1 MRKHNI
7 VDTIFFYDEVDML
20 IFRMTELDQYVD
32 YFIVME
38 SEIDFKGNSRN
49 LVFQENQKLFEKWE
63 HKIIYLTSPSFDL
76 QLINEIYDNLKYLK
90 LLVSGDN
97 NYINKH
103 DIRFF
108 QISRL
113 ITHLLSLDLSFDGV
127 IMISD
132 VDEIPDL
139 SKLSV
144 IKEYLKFGPTVLRQK
159 NFIWTTKFIDIIPN
173 MGTVCF
179 QFTTL
184 ITNPNLIYDTY
195 INKESYVS
203 HHFDILDNGYHFS
216 HFYDLEKT
224 IDKMKLLTENNLE
237 DIESKIRFSY
247 ENLLS
252 IRPNNNE
259 RPYNLIEYNE
269 ELPKNIMLLSNQ
281 SIGRTWSKNHLVT
294 LNSETMPKD
303 TSEFDTITITNFTDN
318 YLVNEKTQIS
328 DNTTLF
334 NIMKPSTIYYGNY
347 DLLKFQEMFCVNEV
361 KKISSELLP
370 LNHDLI
376 TFINNDKSLTFKWED
391 IKNNPIYDLVGD
403 IL

>member
-1 MRKHNI
+1 MKKQNVI
-7 VDTIFFYDEVDML
+7 DTIFFYDEVDML

-38 SEIDFKGNSRN
+38 SEIDFKGNPKN
-49 LVFQENQKLFEKWE
+49 LLFQENQKLFELWE
-63 HKIIYLTSPSFDL
+63 DKIIYLTSPSFNSE
-76 QLINEIYDNLKYLK
+76 LIDEIYGNLKFPKNLIR
-90 LLVSGDN
+90 GDDN
-97 NYINKH
+97 FLNKH
-103 DIRFF
+103 DIKFF

-139 SKLSV
+139 SKLNI
-144 IKEYLKFGPTVLRQK
+144 IKEYLKFGPTVLRHK

-184 ITNPNLIYDTY
+184 ITSPDLIYNTY
-195 INKESYVS
+195 FKKGIYISD
-203 HHFDILDNGYHFS
+203 HFDTLDNGYHFS

-224 IDKMKLLTENNLE
+224 IDKMKLLSENNLE

-252 IRPNNNE
+252 IRPNDNE

-281 SIGRTWSKNHLVT
+281 PIGRTWSKNHLVT
-294 LNSETMPKD
+294 LNSETIPKD

-391 IKNNPIYDLVGD
+391 IKNNPIYDLVGN

>member
-1 MRKHNI
+1 
-7 VDTIFFYDEVDML
+7 
-20 IFRMTELDQYVD
+20 
-32 YFIVME
+32 ME

-63 HKIIYLTSPSFDL
+63 HKIIYLTSPSFNL
-76 QLINEIYDNLKYLK
+76 KLINEIYDNLKYLK
-90 LLVSGDN
+90 LLVSGDD

-203 HHFDILDNGYHFS
+203 RHFDILDNGYHFS

-224 IDKMKLLTENNLE
+224 IDKMKLLSENNLE

-252 IRPNNNE
+252 IRPNDNE

-281 SIGRTWSKNHLVT
+281 SIGRTWPKNHLVT
-294 LNSETMPKD
+294 LNSETIPKD

-391 IKNNPIYDLVGD
+391 IKNNPIYDLVGN

>member
-1 MRKHNI
+1 MKKHNV

-38 SEIDFKGNSRN
+38 SEIDFKGNSKT
-49 LVFQENQKLFEKWE
+49 LVFQENQKLFKSWE
-63 HKIIYLTSPSFDL
+63 HKIIYLTSPSFDFES
-76 QLINEIYDNLKYLK
+76 INEIYKNSKIPKVLIR
-90 LLVSGDN
+90 GN
-97 NYINKH
+97 NNSVNKN

-113 ITHLLSLDLSFDGV
+113 ISYLFSLNLSFDGI
-127 IMISD
+127 IMLSD

-139 SKLSV
+139 SKLNM

-159 NFIWTTKFIDIIPN
+159 NFIWSTEFIDIIPN

-184 ITNPNLIYDTY
+184 ITNPDSIYNTY
-195 INKESYVS
+195 FNKESHVS
-203 HHFDILDNGYHFS
+203 NHFDILDNGYHFS

-224 IDKMKLLTENNLE
+224 INKIKLLNENDFE
-237 DIESKIRFSY
+237 DIESKIRVSY

-252 IRPNNNE
+252 ISPNNYGKE
-259 RPYNLIEYNE
+259 YNLIEYKD
-269 ELPKNIMLLSNQ
+269 ELPNNIMLLTNQ
-281 SIGRTWSKNHLVT
+281 SIGRKWFKNHLIF
-294 LNSETMPKD
+294 LNSEITPEDSSK
-303 TSEFDTITITNFTDN
+303 FDTITLTKFTDD
-318 YLVNEKTQIS
+318 YLANNKTQIS
-328 DNTTLF
+328 NTTTLF
-334 NIMKPSTIYYGNY
+334 NIIKPNMIYYGNY
-347 DLLKFQEMFCVNEV
+347 DLIKFQEMFCVNEI
-361 KKISSELLP
+361 KKIICELLP

-376 TFINNDKSLTFKWED
+376 TFINYDKTLTLKWED
-391 IKNNPIYDLVGD
+391 IKNNSIYDLVNN

>member
-63 HKIIYLTSPSFDL
+63 HKIIYLTSPSFNL
-76 QLINEIYDNLKYLK
+76 KLINEIYDNLKYLK
-90 LLVSGDN
+90 LLVSGDD

-173 MGTVCF
+173 MGTPSILF
-179 QFTTL
+179 E
-184 ITNPNLIYDTY
+184 
-195 INKESYVS
+195 INAADSLHCCRFKI
-203 HHFDILDNGYHFS
+203 FP
-216 HFYDLEKT
+216 
-224 IDKMKLLTENNLE
+224 MK
-237 DIESKIRFSY
+237 
-247 ENLLS
+247 
-252 IRPNNNE
+252 
-259 RPYNLIEYNE
+259 
-269 ELPKNIMLLSNQ
+269 
-281 SIGRTWSKNHLVT
+281 IGS
-294 LNSETMPKD
+294 
-303 TSEFDTITITNFTDN
+303 
-318 YLVNEKTQIS
+318 
-328 DNTTLF
+328 
-334 NIMKPSTIYYGNY
+334 
-347 DLLKFQEMFCVNEV
+347 
-361 KKISSELLP
+361 
-370 LNHDLI
+370 
-376 TFINNDKSLTFKWED
+376 
-391 IKNNPIYDLVGD
+391 
-403 IL
+403 